1 MPPKD
6 RPGADAGSAAPG
18 YISVH
23 SAPAPVRPD
32 ISQIIIVATMKR
44 FFIGLG
50 LHAWYPDAVQSR
62 PTLIW
67 QDRLF
72 MAGIQT
78 RSLPSLRGTG
88 EWLRMSRVSMMPHSC
103 IIR

>member
-44 FFIGLG
+44 FFIAAWIACLVPGCSSKPSDFDLG
-50 LHAWYPDAVQSR
+50 R
-62 PTLIW
+62 T
-67 QDRLF
+67 
-72 MAGIQT
+72 G
-78 RSLPSLRGTG
+78 SLWPEYKRARCHPCAEQGSGYECLGFR
-88 EWLRMSRVSMMPHSC
+88 
-103 IIR
+103 